1 MHDNRIWWKERP
13 QQAGRSAW
21 RRSLGGRRRRTSR
34 GLEVGAVR
42 RAQTPRGLVV
52 EAVNS
57 ARTQNGHIRNDTRD
71 VSRHTSTDPNGP
83 ICRKKCVP
91 SDPACTGVTPRNFHG
106 KEAVPGSSP
115 GEGLNTCKSTLFD
128 DSRALSIREGLGRSS
143 RLHVR
148 NSLQIAPWPDS
159 AEHLR
164 GTEVLC
170 IRTTVIRCSGGR
182 QGRPALGGSRS
193 RMVRAGVS

>member
-1 MHDNRIWWKERP
+1 MH
-13 QQAGRSAW
+13 GRSAW

-106 KEAVPGSSP
+106 KEGVDGSSPSEGSLRRTKSLQMGFSVAAADTVKHLLVRDGLDSRRDSGRGQNTCKHSSPGTATAERSIRGQVVGTDAVPG
-115 GEGLNTCKSTLFD
+115 
-128 DSRALSIREGLGRSS
+128 
-143 RLHVR
+143 
-148 NSLQIAPWPDS
+148 APTNIETPLPHHW
-159 AEHLR
+159 
-164 GTEVLC
+164 
-170 IRTTVIRCSGGR
+170 
-182 QGRPALGGSRS
+182 
-193 RMVRAGVS
+193 